1 MDRNGLKKKYSGTN
15 IRKFFMAREIL
26 KIKTY
31 VDGKNDLPFPSAEE
45 QIGITEY
52 TYTSKRMGN
61 VTLSARL
68 MHRRCLDKLWTGLQ
82 YVEFRGEK
90 YFISATPSSG
100 KDNEDARYEHT
111 LSFIPERDL
120 KLNNV
125 YFYDAVSEESTGD
138 DKYKSNSTN
147 VVFFGTIEEFVAR
160 LNESLKYS
168 GLDYTV
174 VIDDGITSE
183 AKLMSFEDQFFFN
196 VLQKIYNT
204 YGLPFYFVGKVI
216 HIGFTSNAI
225 TQTFKYGFD
234 NELLSIK
241 KNNANYRI
249 INRCTGTGSEDNI
262 PYYYPNSSPK
272 GDITAE
278 AGASNTGIVQAG
290 IKVTDYDKFSAGM
303 AVGQSVRYV
312 LPAVSGMR
320 YSKNGPYDWED
331 SLTAITATTGLHQ
344 GETARLQI
352 FIEGTVQKPGTIKFP
367 VSFTITP
374 LKQMPVGL
382 YFDSKAGIFSDDAYY
397 DFHDESGARYS
408 VGGSDPVPEKFNNI
422 ENGQTVLITTS
433 KAGTLRMVLQINIT
447 IGFSGGIIEGGL
459 PSGDDGYYTGRVSFL
474 AGVDTKSEGFWT
486 LAAEGAEDIEKTS
499 LSSIGLAVTGTP
511 ADGDTITQE
520 LKRYITPS
528 KYLMPPVYRESLGAE
543 RFYNALNDTYTN
555 PDTGEKYVFENIY
568 DPAIP
573 REHKQEFGDIKPTIK
588 GMTNAAGQRMDQ
600 ILDIAFDLDDN
611 DEVDEEG
618 KYLHPY
624 FFVKLPKYDGDY
636 GFNLFDHAIDEEE
649 MSVSMTSGQ
658 CGACEFIIGVSD
670 DEAQRNLVQVD
681 SQGGLLRDED
691 GNVRCGRKG
700 MPEESPQDRQNDT
713 VNYEVWI
720 ALKKEESTYGQIMPN
735 AQQNLKPA
743 KGDIFVIL
751 HIDLPQAYILNA
763 ENELKE
769 SIIKY
774 MAQNNSEK
782 FNFSI
787 TFSRIYL
794 EEHPDIESQL
804 NENARIQVEYDGV
817 RYEFYISQYTYK
829 CLDEE
834 ALPEISVEIT
844 DTVTVNKTVLQ
855 NTADAIMGSVNTSI
869 GNIDFLMQGLRYFI
883 RKDVDDVALGRIVF
897 SKGIQFGTY
906 SSGFLGSGGAVLV
919 DPSTGATT
927 AEFDFLTVRRK
938 AVFKELTV
946 EEMTHAGGQIIV
958 SPASMVCSSVEDT
971 GDAYRCY
978 FETEDADGASVYN
991 QFAPGD
997 QARCQ
1002 TFNMWGNRSY
1012 WRLVTGTGRDYI
1024 DLSKEDA
1031 DTGSDIPQ
1039 AGDRIV
1045 QLGNR
1050 EDTGRQAAQIISCF
1064 GENSPSYVMYNGINS
1079 YSLVDK
1085 NITGIIYNQQTQ
1097 EPQMYSYG
1105 SFYFGDRDISA
1116 SDATFITYQQREGDT
1131 KKKLFIQAD
1140 VKLGPGSSGLG
1151 NLDEWGDL
1159 DQSIKD
1165 LAQAAEDAQK
1175 AAEDAQDAA
1184 DAAQK
1189 EIDGWVA
1196 DGVIS
1201 PLEKQGLKNEVARIK
1216 ADYEDVQSGY
1226 SKYGLGNPTDY
1237 NLAYVEY
1244 YNVLSEILSSP
1255 EQNVPVPSNFDTI
1268 QDTYYD
1274 RWVDALEAIAAA
1286 AKDAVSQ
1293 AQEDANTAQ
1302 DTADEALQKANE
1314 AKDYIDNTLPD
1325 EIANINKKL
1334 DGVVETWFYPYSP
1347 TLSNEP
1353 AATWIKDGEQEKH
1366 IGDMFLNNQ
1375 EYVDDE
1381 TTPDAGKAWRWEK
1394 NTSGA
1399 YFWNQVADS
1408 DAVKALQDAAKAQ
1421 DTADQKRRV
1430 FVTTPYTPYD
1440 VGDMWT
1446 QGASGD
1452 IMRCIKARATGNY
1465 AASDWEKASK
1475 YTDDAVAQD
1484 ALAKADA
1491 AQDAADAAQDAAD
1504 AAQSAASK
1512 AQSTADNA
1520 VADASDAN
1528 KQLANL
1534 MSDNVIT
1541 PPEKT
1546 ALKQQH
1552 SDIKAEYTQ
1561 IIADAQKYGVSTTT
1575 YTNAYNSANTALTK
1589 YTAASP
1595 ENITVGSDYSNIS
1608 AYYTA
1613 RQTILNAIA
1622 TAAKKVADAAQDAAD
1637 TAQDAADAAQST
1649 ADSAAASA
1657 SQALKDAAAAQSAI
1671 QEVRGDLNGLNDTV
1685 SDLDEYLDGAFRD
1698 GVINDAESI
1707 SIKKYINTVNESWTD
1722 LQASYNVVYNN
1733 ANLTGTPKTNLKSA
1747 YDTLSTRKTSL
1758 INAINA
1764 AVSDPSSTKV
1774 AAVDT
1779 AFTSYNSAVSSFKT
1793 ALENATKS
1801 IEDAIRT
1808 AANNAAAAALQAQN
1822 DATAAAGAAETAKQ
1836 EAEAASQRLNDW
1848 ASDSYIS
1855 PTEKPA
1861 IKDEIARIDAD
1872 NDQIEDGYLE
1882 YGLGTPASYNNAY
1895 STYRAQL
1902 VALSK
1907 STPENISIP
1916 STFRTNQSTYYSLR
1930 SDALAA
1936 IAVAA
1941 KTVVDNINIGV
1952 TNIASNGRLNMSDIS
1967 SYHIADLRFH
1977 KKLVVGKKYTAI
1989 LSGAVSG
1996 SQKIG
2001 IWDSSGTSQMG
2012 YFSLKSG
2019 RIYQL
2024 TFTFNKSSNAVSD
2037 RVSLFN
2043 YPSSGSAANP
2053 ADIDWVCVYE
2063 GDVKAP
2069 DIFMEAPE
2077 DMLAGGVN
2085 LALKTNQGVTGWSW
2099 TMQTGS
2105 YTKTEVTEDGIRCCR
2120 LTRDTVAQSGW
2131 SVILY
2136 GNSYINR
2143 AKLTAGKTYTVSFE
2157 VKSSVA
2163 STFNVSFMDGDG
2175 TDAMESKT
2183 EYRNNS
2189 AAANTWTKIVAVL
2202 TMKDTLPSSTAQTLY
2217 LTHMAS
2223 GTGVSHT
2230 FRNLMIEEGSIPT
2243 TWKAA
2248 PEDTDAAI
2256 AAVSESVEGIKNF
2269 TDTAFADG
2277 VIDRAEAASIEKY
2290 KNSVNETLK
2299 SVTGTYNT
2307 LYNNTNLTGTPK
2319 SNLKTA
2325 YDSLVSAINAL
2336 LNSID
2341 TAIADSKTNATEKE
2355 DVDSKYNTVNTRMQT
2370 YTQAVEAANESIQ
2383 AAIKAIADNANNR
2396 LNNLEYLEA
2405 VFPNSN
2411 IIANGALIGQM
2422 AVVTDKAPT
2431 VSGAKVV
2438 AGLNGTDI
2446 GKDSTHGKVLMFAGS
2461 GGVTD
2466 ADIKGAKTKIYEDGR
2481 IDTASAK
2488 IEGAL
2493 YATSGRIGAFWTTS
2507 SNSFVSQAIITYT
2520 SGTHTGKKA
2529 KTELNLN
2536 PVYAYYRAKEEY
2548 DGADITVSVGR
2559 ETDISTE
2566 MIAVYDKDGNLLYQT
2581 LGAETRGGLFAKM
2594 TASNPSSNTMYAA
2607 ITAHSDC
2614 PGSYASAAFLAEKG
2628 MFAGLRPLTK
2638 VVSSSYRLTEYD
2650 YNVLV
2655 LGTGT
2660 VILTLDTPPQ
2670 DGQHYTIWKPNKEF
2684 TLTIR
2689 GNGRLIHRIGT
2700 GDASEVTIAKA
2711 DVVLIEVTYF
2721 EDGNKWFLIIHDY
2734 R

>member
-1 MDRNGLKKKYSGTN
+1 
-15 IRKFFMAREIL
+15 MAREIL

-31 VDGKNDLPFPSAEE
+31 VDGKNDLPFPSEEE

-196 VLQKIYNT
+196 VLQEIYNT

-520 LKRYITPS
+520 LERYITPS

-1002 TFNMWGNRSY
+1002 TFNMWGNRYY

-1733 ANLTGTPKTNLKSA
+1733 TNLTGTPKTNLQSA
-1747 YDTLSTRKTSL
+1747 YSTLSTRKNSL
-1758 INAINA
+1758 IAAINT
-1764 AVSDPSSTKV
+1764 AVSNPSTANV
-1774 AAVDT
+1774 TAVDT

-1793 ALENATKS
+1793 ALESANKAIQDALKGYTDAQIAEIQNDYEQSIATALDQSKDYTDTAKAAIQQSIEALESSKADLSDVYTKS
-1801 IEDAIRT
+1801 QVDGKVSDAEADAIQ
-1808 AANNAAAAALQAQN
+1808 AAKVAADAADAALQTVVKAYA
-1822 DATAAAGAAETAKQ
+1822 DGIVD
-1836 EAEAASQRLNDW
+1836 EAEANAIAQANAYAEEKASEARKAAEAAQILAAASMGNMLYTDPEFKKGANNITGYRLYNAP
-1848 ASDSYIS
+1848 ASATPTLTRKAVAGAPNTSGYGIEIVCPEGQAGFCFKTQTRANRMLVCRFVAKIPEGRTLTHATNATGTGSTLMWLTDKAGTGQWEEYAFYVKAGASGSFSTTFHFYITQAAS
-1855 PTEKPA
+1855 TTWYLA
-1861 IKDEIARIDAD
+1861 YATVFDISAASAL
-1872 NDQIEDGYLE
+1872 IEDV
-1882 YGLGTPASYNNAY
+1882 ANA
-1895 STYRAQL
+1895 Q
-1902 VALSK
+1902 
-1907 STPENISIP
+1907 
-1916 STFRTNQSTYYSLR
+1916 
-1930 SDALAA
+1930 
-1936 IAVAA
+1936 
-1941 KTVVDNINIGV
+1941 
-1952 TNIASNGRLNMSDIS
+1952 
-1967 SYHIADLRFH
+1967 
-1977 KKLVVGKKYTAI
+1977 
-1989 LSGAVSG
+1989 
-1996 SQKIG
+1996 
-2001 IWDSSGTSQMG
+2001 
-2012 YFSLKSG
+2012 
-2019 RIYQL
+2019 
-2024 TFTFNKSSNAVSD
+2024 
-2037 RVSLFN
+2037 
-2043 YPSSGSAANP
+2043 SAA
-2053 ADIDWVCVYE
+2053 
-2063 GDVKAP
+2063 
-2069 DIFMEAPE
+2069 
-2077 DMLAGGVN
+2077 
-2085 LALKTNQGVTGWSW
+2085 
-2099 TMQTGS
+2099 
-2105 YTKTEVTEDGIRCCR
+2105 
-2120 LTRDTVAQSGW
+2120 
-2131 SVILY
+2131 
-2136 GNSYINR
+2136 
-2143 AKLTAGKTYTVSFE
+2143 
-2157 VKSSVA
+2157 
-2163 STFNVSFMDGDG
+2163 
-2175 TDAMESKT
+2175 
-2183 EYRNNS
+2183 
-2189 AAANTWTKIVAVL
+2189 
-2202 TMKDTLPSSTAQTLY
+2202 
-2217 LTHMAS
+2217 
-2223 GTGVSHT
+2223 
-2230 FRNLMIEEGSIPT
+2230 
-2243 TWKAA
+2243 
-2248 PEDTDAAI
+2248 DAAQDT
-2256 AAVSESVEGIKNF
+2256 ADSLKNF

-2307 LYNNTNLTGTPK
+2307 LYSNTNLTGTPK
-2319 SNLKTA
+2319 SNLKSA

-2336 LNSID
+2336 LKSID
-2341 TAIADSKTNATEKE
+2341 TAIADSKTNATEKA

-2396 LNNLEYLEA
+2396 LNNLEYLET

-2446 GKDSTHGKVLMFAGS
+2446 GKDSTHGKALIFAGS
-2461 GGVTD
+2461 NGVTD

-2481 IDTASAK
+2481 IETVSAK
-2488 IEGAL
+2488 IEGDL
-2493 YATSGRIGAFWTTS
+2493 YATGGRIGSFWTTGS
-2507 SNSFVSQAIITYT
+2507 HSFVSQATITYT
-2520 SGTHTGKKA
+2520 SGTHQGKKA
-2529 KTELNLN
+2529 YTEINLN
-2536 PVYAYYRAKEEY
+2536 PTYAYFRAEEEY
-2548 DGADITVSVGR
+2548 DGADITVSVSR
-2559 ETDISTE
+2559 ETDRQTTVES
-2566 MIAVYDKDGNLLYQT
+2566 VFDKDGNLLYQT

>member
-1 MDRNGLKKKYSGTN
+1 
-15 IRKFFMAREIL
+15 MAREIL

-196 VLQKIYNT
+196 VLQEIYNT

-278 AGASNTGIVQAG
+278 AGASNTGIVQSG

-511 ADGDTITQE
+511 ADGDTITQKLE
-520 LKRYITPS
+520 RYITPS
-528 KYLMPPVYRESLGAE
+528 KYLMPPIYRESLGAE

-573 REHKQEFGDIKPTIK
+573 REHKQEFEDIKPTIK

-649 MSVSMTSGQ
+649 MSISMTSGQ

-681 SQGGLLRDED
+681 SSGNLLRDSD

-743 KGDIFVIL
+743 QGDTFVIL

-769 SIIKY
+769 AIIKY

-817 RYEFYISQYTYK
+817 KYEFYISQYTYK

-844 DTVTVNKTVLQ
+844 DTVTVNKTTLQ
-855 NTADAIMGSVNTSI
+855 NTADAIIKDMNDAV
-869 GNIDFLMQGLRYFI
+869 GNIDFLTQGLRYFI
-883 RKDVDDVALGRIVF
+883 RKDVDDVALGTVTFR
-897 SKGIQFGTY
+897 KGVLFGNF
-906 SSGFLGSGGAVLV
+906 SSGLLGSGAAIQIDGNG
-919 DPSTGATT
+919 SSH

-938 AVFKELTV
+938 AVFKELSI
-946 EEMTHAGGQIIV
+946 EEVTHAGGQIIV
-958 SPASMVCSSVEDT
+958 SPASMVCSEVEDV

-978 FETEDADGASVYN
+978 FESEDADGASVYN

-1002 TFNMWGNRSY
+1002 TFNMWGNRYY
-1012 WRLVTGTGRDYI
+1012 WRLVVETGRNYI
-1024 DLSKEDA
+1024 DLSKTDA

-1050 EDTGRQAAQIISCF
+1050 NDTTRQAAQIISCF

-1116 SDATFITYQQREGDT
+1116 SDATFITYQQREGET
-1131 KKKLFIQAD
+1131 KKRLFIQAD
-1140 VKLGPGSSGLG
+1140 VQLGPGSSGLG

-1165 LAQAAEDAQK
+1165 LAEEARKAQKTADDAQK
-1175 AAEDAQDAA
+1175 TADDAQKTA
-1184 DAAQK
+1184 DDAQK

-1201 PLEKQGLKNEVARIK
+1201 PLEKQGLKNEAARIK

-1237 NLAYVEY
+1237 NLAYAEY

-1255 EQNVPVPSNFDTI
+1255 EQNVPVPDNFDTI

-1286 AKDAVSQ
+1286 AKEAVSQ
-1293 AQEDANTAQ
+1293 AQNDANNAQSTAN
-1302 DTADEALQKANE
+1302 DALQKATE
-1314 AKDYIDNTLPD
+1314 AKDYIDNTLPE

-1375 EYVDDE
+1375 EYVDE
-1381 TTPDAGKAWRWEK
+1381 TTTPDAGKAWRWEK

-1421 DTADQKRRV
+1421 DTADQKRRA

-1504 AAQSAASK
+1504 AAQSAATAAAGAAAN
-1512 AQSTADNA
+1512 AQ
-1520 VADASDAN
+1520 ADATAAN
-1528 KQLANL
+1528 TQLANL

-1552 SDIKAEYTQ
+1552 SDIKTEYSQ
-1561 IIADAQKYGVSTTT
+1561 IVADAQKYGVSTTA
-1575 YTNAYNSANTALTK
+1575 YTNAYNSANSALTK

-1622 TAAKKVADAAQDAAD
+1622 AAAKKVADDAQIAADAAQDAAD
-1637 TAQDAADAAQST
+1637 NAQGTANQAAQD
-1649 ADSAAASA
+1649 A

-1698 GVINDAESI
+1698 GVINDAEAI

-1733 ANLTGTPKTNLKSA
+1733 ANLSGTPKTNLKTA
-1747 YDTLSTRKTSL
+1747 YDTLSTRKSTLITS
-1758 INAINA
+1758 INT
-1764 AVSDPSSTKV
+1764 AVSNPSTTNV
-1774 AAVDT
+1774 TAVDT
-1779 AFTSYNSAVSSFKT
+1779 AFTNYNSAVSTFKT

-1801 IEDAIRT
+1801 IEDAIRI
-1808 AANNAAAAALQAQN
+1808 AAN
-1822 DATAAAGAAETAKQ
+1822 
-1836 EAEAASQRLNDW
+1836 
-1848 ASDSYIS
+1848 
-1855 PTEKPA
+1855 
-1861 IKDEIARIDAD
+1861 
-1872 NDQIEDGYLE
+1872 
-1882 YGLGTPASYNNAY
+1882 
-1895 STYRAQL
+1895 
-1902 VALSK
+1902 
-1907 STPENISIP
+1907 
-1916 STFRTNQSTYYSLR
+1916 
-1930 SDALAA
+1930 
-1936 IAVAA
+1936 
-1941 KTVVDNINIGV
+1941 
-1952 TNIASNGRLNMSDIS
+1952 
-1967 SYHIADLRFH
+1967 
-1977 KKLVVGKKYTAI
+1977 
-1989 LSGAVSG
+1989 
-1996 SQKIG
+1996 
-2001 IWDSSGTSQMG
+2001 
-2012 YFSLKSG
+2012 
-2019 RIYQL
+2019 
-2024 TFTFNKSSNAVSD
+2024 
-2037 RVSLFN
+2037 
-2043 YPSSGSAANP
+2043 
-2053 ADIDWVCVYE
+2053 
-2063 GDVKAP
+2063 
-2069 DIFMEAPE
+2069 
-2077 DMLAGGVN
+2077 
-2085 LALKTNQGVTGWSW
+2085 
-2099 TMQTGS
+2099 
-2105 YTKTEVTEDGIRCCR
+2105 
-2120 LTRDTVAQSGW
+2120 
-2131 SVILY
+2131 
-2136 GNSYINR
+2136 
-2143 AKLTAGKTYTVSFE
+2143 
-2157 VKSSVA
+2157 
-2163 STFNVSFMDGDG
+2163 
-2175 TDAMESKT
+2175 
-2183 EYRNNS
+2183 
-2189 AAANTWTKIVAVL
+2189 
-2202 TMKDTLPSSTAQTLY
+2202 
-2217 LTHMAS
+2217 
-2223 GTGVSHT
+2223 
-2230 FRNLMIEEGSIPT
+2230 
-2243 TWKAA
+2243 
-2248 PEDTDAAI
+2248 
-2256 AAVSESVEGIKNF
+2256 
-2269 TDTAFADG
+2269 
-2277 VIDRAEAASIEKY
+2277 
-2290 KNSVNETLK
+2290 
-2299 SVTGTYNT
+2299 
-2307 LYNNTNLTGTPK
+2307 
-2319 SNLKTA
+2319 
-2325 YDSLVSAINAL
+2325 
-2336 LNSID
+2336 
-2341 TAIADSKTNATEKE
+2341 
-2355 DVDSKYNTVNTRMQT
+2355 
-2370 YTQAVEAANESIQ
+2370 
-2383 AAIKAIADNANNR
+2383 NANNR
-2396 LNNLEYLEA
+2396 LNNLEYLET

-2446 GKDSTHGKVLMFAGS
+2446 GKDSTHGKALIFAGS
-2461 GGVTD
+2461 NGVTD

-2481 IDTASAK
+2481 IETVSAK
-2488 IEGAL
+2488 IEGDL
-2493 YATSGRIGAFWTTS
+2493 YATCGRIGSFWTTGS
-2507 SNSFVSQAIITYT
+2507 HSFVSQATITYT
-2520 SGTHTGKKA
+2520 SGTHQGKKA
-2529 KTELNLN
+2529 YTEINLN
-2536 PVYAYYRAKEEY
+2536 PTYAYFRAEEEY
-2548 DGADITVSVGR
+2548 DGADITVSVSR
-2559 ETDISTE
+2559 ETDRQTTVES
-2566 MIAVYDKDGNLLYQT
+2566 VFDKDGNLLYQT

>member
-174 VIDDGITSE
+174 VIDEGITSE

-196 VLQKIYNT
+196 VLQEIYNT

-278 AGASNTGIVQAG
+278 AGASNTGIVQSG

-474 AGVDTKSEGFWT
+474 AGMDTKSEGFWT

-511 ADGDTITQE
+511 ADGDTITQKLE
-520 LKRYITPS
+520 RYITPS

-555 PDTGEKYVFENIY
+555 PDTGEKYLFENVY

-573 REHKQEFGDIKPTIK
+573 REHKQEFKVIKPTIK

-743 KGDIFVIL
+743 KGDTFVIL

-1002 TFNMWGNRSY
+1002 TFNMWGNRYY

-1116 SDATFITYQQREGDT
+1116 SDATFITYQQREGET
-1131 KKKLFIQAD
+1131 KKRLFIQAD
-1140 VKLGPGSSGLG
+1140 VQLGPGSSGLG
-1151 NLDEWGDL
+1151 NLDEWGDIN
-1159 DQSIKD
+1159 QSIED
-1165 LAQAAEDAQK
+1165 LAQAATDAGQK
-1175 AAEDAQDAA
+1175 AESAEQTASSVQQTMD
-1184 DAAQK
+1184 K
-1189 EIDGWVA
+1189 WTE

-1201 PLEKQGLKNEVARIK
+1201 PLEKQGMKDELVRVK
-1216 ADYEDVQSGY
+1216 ADYQDVQGGY
-1226 SKYGLGNPTDY
+1226 SKYNLGAPTEY
-1237 NLAYVEY
+1237 NMAYAEY
-1244 YNVLSEILSSP
+1244 YNALADIVSSP
-1255 EQNVPVPSNFDTI
+1255 EENVPVPSNFDTV
-1268 QDTYYD
+1268 QQTYYD
-1274 RWVDALEAIAAA
+1274 RWVNALDAIAAA
-1286 AKDAVSQ
+1286 AEKASSD
-1293 AQEDANTAQ
+1293 AQ
-1302 DTADEALQKANE
+1302 DSANAADQKAQQ
-1314 AKDYIDNTLPD
+1314 ALDAAQLAQDYIDNTLPD

-1334 DGVVETWFYPYSP
+1334 DGVVETWFYPYTP
-1347 TLSNEP
+1347 TTSNEP
-1353 AATWIKDGEQEKH
+1353 AASWIRDKEEANH

-1375 EYVDDE
+1375 EFIDSS

-1394 NTSGA
+1394 STSGA

-1430 FVTTPYTPYD
+1430 FVTTPYPPYD
-1440 VGDMWT
+1440 VGDMW
-1446 QGASGD
+1446 ASGPNGD
-1452 IMRCIKARATGNY
+1452 IMRCIKARASGSYT
-1465 AASDWEKASK
+1465 ASDWDKASK
-1475 YTDDAVAQD
+1475 YTDDTAANAADQKAQQ
-1484 ALAKADA
+1484 ALDA
-1491 AQDAADAAQDAAD
+1491 AQLAQ
-1504 AAQSAASK
+1504 
-1512 AQSTADNA
+1512 T
-1520 VADASDAN
+1520 
-1528 KQLANL
+1528 
-1534 MSDNVIT
+1534 
-1541 PPEKT
+1541 
-1546 ALKQQH
+1546 
-1552 SDIKAEYTQ
+1552 
-1561 IIADAQKYGVSTTT
+1561 
-1575 YTNAYNSANTALTK
+1575 
-1589 YTAASP
+1589 
-1595 ENITVGSDYSNIS
+1595 
-1608 AYYTA
+1608 
-1613 RQTILNAIA
+1613 
-1622 TAAKKVADAAQDAAD
+1622 
-1637 TAQDAADAAQST
+1637 
-1649 ADSAAASA
+1649 
-1657 SQALKDAAAAQSAI
+1657 
-1671 QEVRGDLNGLNDTV
+1671 
-1685 SDLDEYLDGAFRD
+1685 
-1698 GVINDAESI
+1698 
-1707 SIKKYINTVNESWTD
+1707 
-1722 LQASYNVVYNN
+1722 
-1733 ANLTGTPKTNLKSA
+1733 
-1747 YDTLSTRKTSL
+1747 
-1758 INAINA
+1758 
-1764 AVSDPSSTKV
+1764 
-1774 AAVDT
+1774 
-1779 AFTSYNSAVSSFKT
+1779 
-1793 ALENATKS
+1793 
-1801 IEDAIRT
+1801 
-1808 AANNAAAAALQAQN
+1808 
-1822 DATAAAGAAETAKQ
+1822 
-1836 EAEAASQRLNDW
+1836 
-1848 ASDSYIS
+1848 
-1855 PTEKPA
+1855 
-1861 IKDEIARIDAD
+1861 
-1872 NDQIEDGYLE
+1872 
-1882 YGLGTPASYNNAY
+1882 
-1895 STYRAQL
+1895 
-1902 VALSK
+1902 
-1907 STPENISIP
+1907 
-1916 STFRTNQSTYYSLR
+1916 
-1930 SDALAA
+1930 
-1936 IAVAA
+1936 
-1941 KTVVDNINIGV
+1941 
-1952 TNIASNGRLNMSDIS
+1952 
-1967 SYHIADLRFH
+1967 
-1977 KKLVVGKKYTAI
+1977 
-1989 LSGAVSG
+1989 
-1996 SQKIG
+1996 
-2001 IWDSSGTSQMG
+2001 
-2012 YFSLKSG
+2012 
-2019 RIYQL
+2019 
-2024 TFTFNKSSNAVSD
+2024 
-2037 RVSLFN
+2037 
-2043 YPSSGSAANP
+2043 
-2053 ADIDWVCVYE
+2053 
-2063 GDVKAP
+2063 
-2069 DIFMEAPE
+2069 
-2077 DMLAGGVN
+2077 GVN
-2085 LALKTNQGVTGWSW
+2085 A
-2099 TMQTGS
+2099 
-2105 YTKTEVTEDGIRCCR
+2105 
-2120 LTRDTVAQSGW
+2120 
-2131 SVILY
+2131 
-2136 GNSYINR
+2136 
-2143 AKLTAGKTYTVSFE
+2143 
-2157 VKSSVA
+2157 
-2163 STFNVSFMDGDG
+2163 
-2175 TDAMESKT
+2175 
-2183 EYRNNS
+2183 
-2189 AAANTWTKIVAVL
+2189 
-2202 TMKDTLPSSTAQTLY
+2202 
-2217 LTHMAS
+2217 
-2223 GTGVSHT
+2223 
-2230 FRNLMIEEGSIPT
+2230 
-2243 TWKAA
+2243 
-2248 PEDTDAAI
+2248 
-2256 AAVSESVEGIKNF
+2256 IKNF

-2319 SNLKTA
+2319 SNLKSA

-2341 TAIADSKTNATEKE
+2341 TAIADSKTNATEKA

-2396 LNNLEYLEA
+2396 LNNIEYLKA
-2405 VFPNSN
+2405 LFPNDTFEAGAV
-2411 IIANGALIGQM
+2411 IAQM
-2422 AVVTDKAPT
+2422 AVIQDT
-2431 VSGAKVV
+2431 GGVV
-2438 AGLNGTDI
+2438 RAGLNGTDI

-2481 IDTASAK
+2481 IDTVSAK
-2488 IEGAL
+2488 IEGDL
-2493 YATSGRIGAFWTTS
+2493 YATGGRIGSFWTTDS
-2507 SNSFVSQAIITYT
+2507 HSFVSQATITYT
-2520 SGTHTGKKA
+2520 SGTHQGKKA
-2529 KTELNLN
+2529 YTEINLN
-2536 PVYAYYRAKEEY
+2536 PTYAYFRAKEEY
-2548 DGADITVSVGR
+2548 DGADITVSVSR
-2559 ETDISTE
+2559 ENDPLTTVE
-2566 MIAVYDKDGNLLYQT
+2566 AVFDKDGNLLYQT

-2638 VVSSSYRLTEYD
+2638 VVSSSYNLTEYD

-2684 TLTIR
+2684 ILTIR

-2700 GDASEVTIAKA
+2700 GDTSGVTIAKA

>member
-174 VIDDGITSE
+174 VIDEGITSE

-196 VLQKIYNT
+196 VLQEIYNT

-278 AGASNTGIVQAG
+278 AGASNTGIVQSG

-474 AGVDTKSEGFWT
+474 AGMDTKSEGFWT

-511 ADGDTITQE
+511 ADGDTITQKLE
-520 LKRYITPS
+520 RYITPS

-555 PDTGEKYVFENIY
+555 PDTGEKYLFENVY

-573 REHKQEFGDIKPTIK
+573 REHKQEFKVIKPTIK

-743 KGDIFVIL
+743 KGDTFVIL

-1002 TFNMWGNRSY
+1002 TFNMWGNRYY

-1116 SDATFITYQQREGDT
+1116 SDATFITYQQREGET
-1131 KKKLFIQAD
+1131 KKRLFIQAD
-1140 VKLGPGSSGLG
+1140 VQLGPGSSGLG
-1151 NLDEWGDL
+1151 NLDEWGDIN
-1159 DQSIKD
+1159 QSIED
-1165 LAQAAEDAQK
+1165 LAQAATDAGQK
-1175 AAEDAQDAA
+1175 AESAEQTASSVQQTMD
-1184 DAAQK
+1184 K
-1189 EIDGWVA
+1189 WTE

-1201 PLEKQGLKNEVARIK
+1201 PLEKQGMKDELVRVK
-1216 ADYEDVQSGY
+1216 ADYQDVQGGY
-1226 SKYGLGNPTDY
+1226 SKYNLGAPTEY
-1237 NLAYVEY
+1237 NMAYAEY
-1244 YNVLSEILSSP
+1244 YNALADIVSSP
-1255 EQNVPVPSNFDTI
+1255 EENVPVPSNFDTV
-1268 QDTYYD
+1268 QQTYYD
-1274 RWVDALEAIAAA
+1274 RWVNALDAIAAA
-1286 AKDAVSQ
+1286 AEKASSD
-1293 AQEDANTAQ
+1293 AQ
-1302 DTADEALQKANE
+1302 DSANAADQKAQQ
-1314 AKDYIDNTLPD
+1314 ALDAAQLAQDYIDNTLPD

-1334 DGVVETWFYPYSP
+1334 DGVVETWFYPYTP
-1347 TLSNEP
+1347 TTSNEP
-1353 AATWIKDGEQEKH
+1353 AASWIRDKEEANH

-1375 EYVDDE
+1375 EFIDSS

-1394 NTSGA
+1394 STSGA

-1430 FVTTPYTPYD
+1430 FVTTPYPPYD
-1440 VGDMWT
+1440 VGDMW
-1446 QGASGD
+1446 ASGPNGD
-1452 IMRCIKARATGNY
+1452 IMRCIKARASGSYT
-1465 AASDWEKASK
+1465 ASDWDKASK
-1475 YTDDAVAQD
+1475 YTDDTAANAADQKAQQ
-1484 ALAKADA
+1484 ALDA
-1491 AQDAADAAQDAAD
+1491 AQLAQDYIDNTLPDEIANINKKLDGVVETWFYPYTPTTSNEPAASWIRDKEEANHIGDMFLNNQEFIDSSTTPDAGKAWRWEKSTSGAYFWNQVADSDAVKALQDAAKAQDTADQKRRVFVTTPYPPYDVGDMWASGPNGDIMRCIKARASGSYTASDWDKASKYTDDTAANAADQKAQQALDAAQL
-1504 AAQSAASK
+1504 AQ
-1512 AQSTADNA
+1512 T
-1520 VADASDAN
+1520 
-1528 KQLANL
+1528 
-1534 MSDNVIT
+1534 
-1541 PPEKT
+1541 
-1546 ALKQQH
+1546 
-1552 SDIKAEYTQ
+1552 
-1561 IIADAQKYGVSTTT
+1561 
-1575 YTNAYNSANTALTK
+1575 
-1589 YTAASP
+1589 
-1595 ENITVGSDYSNIS
+1595 
-1608 AYYTA
+1608 
-1613 RQTILNAIA
+1613 
-1622 TAAKKVADAAQDAAD
+1622 
-1637 TAQDAADAAQST
+1637 
-1649 ADSAAASA
+1649 
-1657 SQALKDAAAAQSAI
+1657 
-1671 QEVRGDLNGLNDTV
+1671 
-1685 SDLDEYLDGAFRD
+1685 
-1698 GVINDAESI
+1698 
-1707 SIKKYINTVNESWTD
+1707 
-1722 LQASYNVVYNN
+1722 
-1733 ANLTGTPKTNLKSA
+1733 
-1747 YDTLSTRKTSL
+1747 
-1758 INAINA
+1758 
-1764 AVSDPSSTKV
+1764 
-1774 AAVDT
+1774 
-1779 AFTSYNSAVSSFKT
+1779 
-1793 ALENATKS
+1793 
-1801 IEDAIRT
+1801 
-1808 AANNAAAAALQAQN
+1808 
-1822 DATAAAGAAETAKQ
+1822 
-1836 EAEAASQRLNDW
+1836 
-1848 ASDSYIS
+1848 
-1855 PTEKPA
+1855 
-1861 IKDEIARIDAD
+1861 
-1872 NDQIEDGYLE
+1872 
-1882 YGLGTPASYNNAY
+1882 
-1895 STYRAQL
+1895 
-1902 VALSK
+1902 
-1907 STPENISIP
+1907 
-1916 STFRTNQSTYYSLR
+1916 
-1930 SDALAA
+1930 
-1936 IAVAA
+1936 
-1941 KTVVDNINIGV
+1941 
-1952 TNIASNGRLNMSDIS
+1952 
-1967 SYHIADLRFH
+1967 
-1977 KKLVVGKKYTAI
+1977 
-1989 LSGAVSG
+1989 
-1996 SQKIG
+1996 
-2001 IWDSSGTSQMG
+2001 
-2012 YFSLKSG
+2012 
-2019 RIYQL
+2019 
-2024 TFTFNKSSNAVSD
+2024 
-2037 RVSLFN
+2037 
-2043 YPSSGSAANP
+2043 
-2053 ADIDWVCVYE
+2053 
-2063 GDVKAP
+2063 
-2069 DIFMEAPE
+2069 
-2077 DMLAGGVN
+2077 GVN
-2085 LALKTNQGVTGWSW
+2085 A
-2099 TMQTGS
+2099 
-2105 YTKTEVTEDGIRCCR
+2105 
-2120 LTRDTVAQSGW
+2120 
-2131 SVILY
+2131 
-2136 GNSYINR
+2136 
-2143 AKLTAGKTYTVSFE
+2143 
-2157 VKSSVA
+2157 
-2163 STFNVSFMDGDG
+2163 
-2175 TDAMESKT
+2175 
-2183 EYRNNS
+2183 
-2189 AAANTWTKIVAVL
+2189 
-2202 TMKDTLPSSTAQTLY
+2202 
-2217 LTHMAS
+2217 
-2223 GTGVSHT
+2223 
-2230 FRNLMIEEGSIPT
+2230 
-2243 TWKAA
+2243 
-2248 PEDTDAAI
+2248 
-2256 AAVSESVEGIKNF
+2256 IKNF

-2319 SNLKTA
+2319 SNLKSA

-2341 TAIADSKTNATEKE
+2341 TAIADSKTNATEKA

-2396 LNNLEYLEA
+2396 LNNIEYLKA
-2405 VFPNSN
+2405 LFPNDTFEAGAV
-2411 IIANGALIGQM
+2411 IAQM
-2422 AVVTDKAPT
+2422 AVIQDT
-2431 VSGAKVV
+2431 GGVV
-2438 AGLNGTDI
+2438 RAGLNGTDI

-2481 IDTASAK
+2481 IDTVSAK
-2488 IEGAL
+2488 IEGDL
-2493 YATSGRIGAFWTTS
+2493 YATGGRIGSFWTTDS
-2507 SNSFVSQAIITYT
+2507 HSFVSQATITYT
-2520 SGTHTGKKA
+2520 SGTHQGKKA
-2529 KTELNLN
+2529 YTEINLN
-2536 PVYAYYRAKEEY
+2536 PTYAYFRAKEEY
-2548 DGADITVSVGR
+2548 DGADITVSVSR
-2559 ETDISTE
+2559 ENDPLTTVE
-2566 MIAVYDKDGNLLYQT
+2566 AVFDKDGNLLYQT

-2638 VVSSSYRLTEYD
+2638 VVSSSYNLTEYD

-2684 TLTIR
+2684 ILTIR

-2700 GDASEVTIAKA
+2700 GDASGVTIAKA

>member
-174 VIDDGITSE
+174 VIDEGITSE

-196 VLQKIYNT
+196 VLQEIYNT

-278 AGASNTGIVQAG
+278 AGASNTGIVQSG

-320 YSKNGPYDWED
+320 YSKSGPYDWED

-474 AGVDTKSEGFWT
+474 AGVDTQPEGFWT
-486 LAAEGAEDIEKTS
+486 LAAEGAEDIEKTT

-511 ADGDTITQE
+511 ADGDTITQKLE
-520 LKRYITPS
+520 RYITPS

-555 PDTGEKYVFENIY
+555 PDTGEKYMFENVY

-618 KYLHPY
+618 NYLHPY

-681 SQGGLLRDED
+681 SSGNLLRDSD
-691 GNVRCGRKG
+691 GNVRCGREG

-743 KGDIFVIL
+743 KGDTFVIL

-769 SIIKY
+769 AIIKY

-855 NTADAIMGSVNTSI
+855 NTADAIMGSVNASI

-1002 TFNMWGNRSY
+1002 TFNMWGNRYY

-1116 SDATFITYQQREGDT
+1116 SDATFITYQQREGET
-1131 KKKLFIQAD
+1131 KKRLFIQAD
-1140 VKLGPGSSGLG
+1140 VQLGPGSSGLG
-1151 NLDEWGDL
+1151 NLDEWGDIN
-1159 DQSIKD
+1159 QSIED
-1165 LAQAAEDAQK
+1165 LAQAATDAGQK
-1175 AAEDAQDAA
+1175 AESAEQTASSVQQTMD
-1184 DAAQK
+1184 K
-1189 EIDGWVA
+1189 WTE

-1201 PLEKQGLKNEVARIK
+1201 PLEKQGMKDELVRVK
-1216 ADYEDVQSGY
+1216 ADYQDVQGGY
-1226 SKYGLGNPTDY
+1226 SKYNLGTPTEY
-1237 NLAYVEY
+1237 NMAYVEY
-1244 YNVLSEILSSP
+1244 YNALADIVSSP
-1255 EQNVPVPSNFDTI
+1255 EENVPVPSNFDTV
-1268 QDTYYD
+1268 QQTYYN
-1274 RWVDALEAIAAA
+1274 RWVDALDAIAAA
-1286 AKDAVSQ
+1286 AEKASSDAQNS
-1293 AQEDANTAQ
+1293 ANA
-1302 DTADEALQKANE
+1302 ADQKAQQ
-1314 AKDYIDNTLPD
+1314 ALDAAQLAQDYIDNTLPD

-1334 DGVVETWFYPYSP
+1334 DGVVETWFYPYTP
-1347 TLSNEP
+1347 TTSNEP
-1353 AATWIKDGEQEKH
+1353 AASWIRDKEEANH

-1375 EYVDDE
+1375 EFIDSS

-1430 FVTTPYTPYD
+1430 FVTTPYPPYD
-1440 VGDMWT
+1440 VGDMW
-1446 QGASGD
+1446 ASGPNGD
-1452 IMRCIKARATGNY
+1452 IMRCIKARASGSYT
-1465 AASDWEKASK
+1465 ASDWDKASK
-1475 YTDDAVAQD
+1475 YTDD
-1484 ALAKADA
+1484 
-1491 AQDAADAAQDAAD
+1491 
-1504 AAQSAASK
+1504 
-1512 AQSTADNA
+1512 
-1520 VADASDAN
+1520 
-1528 KQLANL
+1528 
-1534 MSDNVIT
+1534 
-1541 PPEKT
+1541 
-1546 ALKQQH
+1546 
-1552 SDIKAEYTQ
+1552 
-1561 IIADAQKYGVSTTT
+1561 
-1575 YTNAYNSANTALTK
+1575 
-1589 YTAASP
+1589 
-1595 ENITVGSDYSNIS
+1595 
-1608 AYYTA
+1608 
-1613 RQTILNAIA
+1613 
-1622 TAAKKVADAAQDAAD
+1622 
-1637 TAQDAADAAQST
+1637 
-1649 ADSAAASA
+1649 
-1657 SQALKDAAAAQSAI
+1657 
-1671 QEVRGDLNGLNDTV
+1671 
-1685 SDLDEYLDGAFRD
+1685 
-1698 GVINDAESI
+1698 
-1707 SIKKYINTVNESWTD
+1707 
-1722 LQASYNVVYNN
+1722 
-1733 ANLTGTPKTNLKSA
+1733 
-1747 YDTLSTRKTSL
+1747 
-1758 INAINA
+1758 
-1764 AVSDPSSTKV
+1764 
-1774 AAVDT
+1774 
-1779 AFTSYNSAVSSFKT
+1779 
-1793 ALENATKS
+1793 
-1801 IEDAIRT
+1801 T
-1808 AANNAAAAALQAQN
+1808 AANAAKQAAE
-1822 DATAAAGAAETAKQ
+1822 AAAGAAQ
-1836 EAEAASQRLNDW
+1836 
-1848 ASDSYIS
+1848 
-1855 PTEKPA
+1855 
-1861 IKDEIARIDAD
+1861 
-1872 NDQIEDGYLE
+1872 
-1882 YGLGTPASYNNAY
+1882 
-1895 STYRAQL
+1895 
-1902 VALSK
+1902 
-1907 STPENISIP
+1907 
-1916 STFRTNQSTYYSLR
+1916 
-1930 SDALAA
+1930 
-1936 IAVAA
+1936 
-1941 KTVVDNINIGV
+1941 
-1952 TNIASNGRLNMSDIS
+1952 
-1967 SYHIADLRFH
+1967 
-1977 KKLVVGKKYTAI
+1977 
-1989 LSGAVSG
+1989 
-1996 SQKIG
+1996 
-2001 IWDSSGTSQMG
+2001 
-2012 YFSLKSG
+2012 
-2019 RIYQL
+2019 
-2024 TFTFNKSSNAVSD
+2024 
-2037 RVSLFN
+2037 
-2043 YPSSGSAANP
+2043 
-2053 ADIDWVCVYE
+2053 
-2063 GDVKAP
+2063 
-2069 DIFMEAPE
+2069 
-2077 DMLAGGVN
+2077 
-2085 LALKTNQGVTGWSW
+2085 
-2099 TMQTGS
+2099 
-2105 YTKTEVTEDGIRCCR
+2105 
-2120 LTRDTVAQSGW
+2120 
-2131 SVILY
+2131 
-2136 GNSYINR
+2136 
-2143 AKLTAGKTYTVSFE
+2143 
-2157 VKSSVA
+2157 
-2163 STFNVSFMDGDG
+2163 
-2175 TDAMESKT
+2175 
-2183 EYRNNS
+2183 
-2189 AAANTWTKIVAVL
+2189 
-2202 TMKDTLPSSTAQTLY
+2202 TAQT
-2217 LTHMAS
+2217 
-2223 GTGVSHT
+2223 GV
-2230 FRNLMIEEGSIPT
+2230 N
-2243 TWKAA
+2243 A
-2248 PEDTDAAI
+2248 
-2256 AAVSESVEGIKNF
+2256 IKNF

-2307 LYNNTNLTGTPK
+2307 LYSNANLTGTPK
-2319 SNLKTA
+2319 SNLKSA

-2336 LNSID
+2336 LTSIG
-2341 TAIADSKTNATEKE
+2341 TAIADSKTNATEKA

-2396 LNNLEYLEA
+2396 LNNIEYLKA
-2405 VFPNSN
+2405 LFPNDTFEAGAV
-2411 IIANGALIGQM
+2411 IAQM
-2422 AVVTDKAPT
+2422 AVIQDT
-2431 VSGAKVV
+2431 GGVV
-2438 AGLNGTDI
+2438 RAGLNGTDI

-2481 IDTASAK
+2481 IDTVSAK
-2488 IEGAL
+2488 IEGDL
-2493 YATSGRIGAFWTTS
+2493 YATGGRIGSFWTTDS
-2507 SNSFVSQAIITYT
+2507 HSFVSQATITYT
-2520 SGTHTGKKA
+2520 SGTHQGKKA
-2529 KTELNLN
+2529 YTEINLN
-2536 PVYAYYRAKEEY
+2536 PTYAYFRAKEEY
-2548 DGADITVSVGR
+2548 DGADIIVSVSR
-2559 ETDISTE
+2559 ETDPLTTVE
-2566 MIAVYDKDGNLLYQT
+2566 AVFDKDGNLLYQT

-2700 GDASEVTIAKA
+2700 GDASEVTIAQA